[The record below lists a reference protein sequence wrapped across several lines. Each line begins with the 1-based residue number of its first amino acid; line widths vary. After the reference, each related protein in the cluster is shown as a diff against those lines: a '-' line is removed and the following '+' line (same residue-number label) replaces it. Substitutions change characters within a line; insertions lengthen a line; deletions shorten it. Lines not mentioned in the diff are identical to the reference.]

1 MARINAFIKCA
12 LLVAVAAWC
21 VPSAQAAQAQTATQA
36 AKSIKQA
43 VGKKPATKNA
53 VAKKSVPRKAVA
65 KKALAKPTAPAP
77 GAQSN
82 ANALNAPAKQTL
94 LTHLRD
100 PFAALVR
107 TGDAGEHMNL
117 PPGIAGLQVA
127 TVRLQGLV
135 KGPEGMI
142 AVVANPQDRVYFLHE
157 GDHIFDGLVASIDMD
172 KITFQQVNKDAFGR
186 PVQREIVKR
195 LYPIAGEEQ

>member
-1 MARINAFIKCA
+1 MA
-12 LLVAVAAWC
+12 LAAWC
-21 VPSAQAAQAQTATQA
+21 MPGAWAGQAQTALQA
-36 AKSIKQA
+36 QKAVKKS
-43 VGKKPATKNA
+43 VGKK
-53 VAKKSVPRKAVA
+53 
-65 KKALAKPTAPAP
+65 TAPAP
-77 GAQSN
+77 QQQPD
-82 ANALNAPAKQTL
+82 ANTVNAPARETS

-107 TGDAGEHMNL
+107 TGDAGEHLNL
-117 PPGIAGLQVA
+117 PPGIAGLQV
-127 TVRLQGLV
+127 TTLRLQGLV
-135 KGPEGMI
+135 KGPEAMI

-157 GDHIFDGLVASIDMD
+157 GDHIFDGLVEKIDMD

>member
-1 MARINAFIKCA
+1 MARMNAFTRCVT
-12 LLVAVAAWC
+12 LVALAAWC
-21 VPSAQAAQAQTATQA
+21 VPGISAMQAQTALQAQKTVKQA
-36 AKSIKQA
+36 A
-43 VGKKPATKNA
+43 GKLPRTKRA
-53 VAKKSVPRKAVA
+53 AE
-65 KKALAKPTAPAP
+65 KKAAPAP
-77 GAQSN
+77 ASHSD
-82 ANALNAPAKQTL
+82 ANTLNAPVKEAPVA
-94 LTHLRD
+94 HLRD

-107 TGDAGEHMNL
+107 TGDAGEHLNL

-157 GDHIFDGLVASIDMD
+157 GDHIFDGVVGSIDMD

>member
-1 MARINAFIKCA
+1 MARMNSFTKCA
-12 LLVAVAAWC
+12 ALVALAAWC
-21 VPSAQAAQAQTATQA
+21 VPGASAAQAQTALQA
-36 AKSIKQA
+36 QKNVKKA
-43 VGKKPATKNA
+43 VGKLPRA
-53 VAKKSVPRKAVA
+53 RKAVE
-65 KKALAKPTAPAP
+65 KKAAPVAPAH
-77 GAQSN
+77 SD
-82 ANALNAPAKQTL
+82 ANSVNTPVKEAPVA
-94 LTHLRD
+94 HLRD

-107 TGDAGEHMNL
+107 TGDAGEHLNL
-117 PPGIAGLQVA
+117 PPGIAGLQVG
-127 TVRLQGLV
+127 TLRLQGLV

-157 GDHIFDGLVASIDMD
+157 GDHIFDGVVGSIDMD